1 MYALV
6 AWTRFPQT
14 PRTPRLMAECFA
26 RRKCTLLEGRTPWY
40 DPSLM
45 PPVSLYVGGR
55 DKLVDGRN
63 LTERFETVGSGVVLV
78 RGQVDPEFEHLDCI
92 WGFDCIDRVA
102 KNVRL
107 DIWSTIPIDEDV
119 ILPQGCL
126 QDNKGSKTKWDTS
139 TQ

>member
-1 MYALV
+1 
-6 AWTRFPQT
+6 
-14 PRTPRLMAECFA
+14 
-26 RRKCTLLEGRTPWY
+26 
-40 DPSLM
+40 M

-55 DKLVDGRN
+55 DKLVDGRK
-63 LTERFETVGSGVVLV
+63 LIERFETVESGVVLL
-78 RGQVDPEFEHLDCI
+78 RGQIDDEFEHLDCI

-107 DIWSTIPIDEDV
+107 DIWSTIPVDEDV

-126 QDNKGSKTKWDTS
+126 QDEKGSKTKRDTS